1 MYADRINALPPY
13 LFAAID
19 ESKSRML
26 AKGVDVIDL
35 GVGDP
40 DQPTPSHIV
49 ESMCQAVRDP
59 ATHRYPSYTGMLEF
73 RKAAAKWC
81 Q

>member
-19 ESKSRML
+19 ESKARML

-35 GVGDP
+35 GIGDP

-49 ESMCQAVRDP
+49 ESMC
-59 ATHRYPSYTGMLEF
+59 S
-73 RKAAAKWC
+73 C
-81 Q
+81 

>member
-1 MYADRINALPPY
+1 MDL
-13 LFAAID
+13 
-19 ESKSRML
+19 
-26 AKGVDVIDL
+26 IDL

-49 ESMCQAVRDP
+49 ESLGRA
-59 ATHRYPSYTGMLEF
+59 AHKSANHRYPSYEGLLSDPEAVSEWYS
-73 RKAAAKWC
+73 KKGV